1 MPHQTKNT
9 PLPIRHLMLLC
20 LLILPSTPASAQ
32 DMSGKYCVV
41 SESEWT
47 QCIELKP
54 GGECRIVTQFWD
66 PPEGSGP
73 RNNMTRKETPCRYE
87 LNGDLVSLA
96 YEGRT
101 EVMKAA
107 VYDWAQFA
115 GQGWSPGLE
124 LVNPTYERGWLD
136 PRVYWKEPKD
146 ALRLDADPH

>member
-1 MPHQTKNT
+1 MKYTV
-9 PLPIRHLMLLC
+9 LSLCFLLS
-20 LLILPSTPASAQ
+20 STAALAQ
-32 DMSGKYCVV
+32 DLSGAYCVLT
-41 SESEWT
+41 ESEWT
-47 QCIELKP
+47 QCIELRH

-66 PPEGSGP
+66 PTEGSGP

-87 LNGDLVSLA
+87 VNGDLVSLA

>member
-1 MPHQTKNT
+1 MKK
-9 PLPIRHLMLLC
+9 IALLFFFC
-20 LLILPSTPASAQ
+20 ASSISALAQ
-32 DMSGKYCVV
+32 DLSGAYCVLT
-41 SESEWT
+41 ESEWT
-47 QCIELKP
+47 QCIELRH
-54 GGECRIVTQFWD
+54 GGECRIVTEFWD
-66 PPEGSGP
+66 PTEGSGP
-73 RNNMTRKETPCRYE
+73 RKNMTRKETPCRYE
-87 LNGDLVSLA
+87 VNGDLVSLA